1 MVSSPKGIRNN
12 CVVFVVQSDEEKKM
26 EEVVAEANKKAEPER
41 SSENTCISLKP
52 KHFLYKY
59 LSTELIIVCV

>member
-1 MVSSPKGIRNN
+1 
-12 CVVFVVQSDEEKKM
+12 M